1 MGQPRVLRH
10 PKRRPSSLAA
20 MPLRLGLGAAGFG
33 LRGFAGRPAEEGGE
47 CGNTGLKLLD
57 RVVGCLGI
65 LANSVHILSM
75 DIDRGSAPRVWE
87 PGAGV
92 GGGAP
97 DPEAWFDTAA
107 PVWPASARSGDSS
120 GGVGGDGTVWAGG
133 LGLIG
138 VAKEVGECKKGGGKR
153 GEGRAGGLI
162 SSPTRVWGSSTP
174 KKPEYPWYS

>member
-1 MGQPRVLRH
+1 MKLMKTFCFH
-10 PKRRPSSLAA
+10 TYLAY
-20 MPLRLGLGAAGFG
+20 PT
-33 LRGFAGRPAEEGGE
+33 RPANGPGP
-47 CGNTGLKLLD
+47 D
-57 RVVGCLGI
+57 SR
-65 LANSVHILSM
+65 ASM
-75 DIDRGSAPRVWE
+75 DRGAAPRVWE
-87 PGAGV
+87 AGAGV

-97 DPEAWFDTAA
+97 DPEAWFGTAA

-174 KKPEYPWYS
+174 KKPE